1 MRRLRGDGV
10 RGQKGQAVETNSLF
24 VSWEDAGLEDHVMDW
39 KDENLEAVMRNVTGI
54 TEGDIML
61 SDVWEKKD
69 FGLFGL
75 SSKEIS
81 DISDISA
88 LGGLTNL
95 QHLSLEGNNIND
107 YSPVGFVPNLSHG

>member
-1 MRRLRGDGV
+1 M
-10 RGQKGQAVETNSLF
+10 
-24 VSWEDAGLEDHVMDW
+24 SWEDAGLEDHVMDW
-39 KDENLEAVMRNVTGI
+39 KDENLEAAMLNVTGI

-81 DISDISA
+81 DISA

-95 QHLSLEGNNIND
+95 QHLSLKGNNISD
-107 YSPVGFVPNLSHG
+107 YSPVDFVPNLSHN